1 MLGTDG
7 YNIGNIAEA
16 SGYIV
21 DRLVCVFGQGLI
33 SLTDIARL
41 AVFGSIM
48 L

>member
-21 DRLVCVFGQGLI
+21 DL
-33 SLTDIARL
+33 L
-41 AVFGSIM
+41 AA
-48 L
+48 